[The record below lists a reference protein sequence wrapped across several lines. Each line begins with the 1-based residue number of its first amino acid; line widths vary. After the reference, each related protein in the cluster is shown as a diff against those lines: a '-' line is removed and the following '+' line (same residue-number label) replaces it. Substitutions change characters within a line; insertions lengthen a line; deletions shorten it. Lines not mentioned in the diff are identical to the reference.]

1 MSDAHRVAP
10 SPSTAFAAGRSEVD
24 AVVGAPA
31 AASEASG
38 HVHGA
43 GGDAGGGGEAGDG
56 DADEAPDV
64 GHASVLVAPAA
75 RKYGHMAPTPSAVA
89 SPPSAAIWYA
99 GSPFTAT

>member
-24 AVVGAPA
+24 AVVGAGGGVG
-31 AASEASG
+31 SERP
-38 HVHGA
+38 VHGA
-43 GGDAGGGGEAGDG
+43 GGDAGGGGEAGAG
-56 DADEAPDV
+56 ELADDAPDD

-99 GSPFTAT
+99 GIPFTAT